1 MKLEMKGIT
10 KSFGANDVLQ
20 GIDFSL
26 SGGEICALLG
36 ENGAGKSTLMNILGG
51 VLKADQG
58 TISIDGQQVEF
69 ATPLDS
75 LNAGVG
81 FIHQE
86 LNLINDLAV
95 YENMFISHEIKK
107 KNGLL
112 DIAAMCEETRRIFER
127 IDVNIN
133 PKTMVRDLDASYK
146 QIVEIARALMM
157 NAKLIIMDEPTTSL
171 TEPEI
176 EHVFA
181 MMRTLKKQGVGI
193 VFISHKL
200 REVME
205 FCDRYVVL
213 RDGQTVAAGE
223 VCDTSINEL
232 ARFMVGHEVR
242 TESLRQ
248 QHEGDEEVL
257 RLEGLTLG
265 KKYRDISLAVR
276 KGEIL
281 GVTGLL
287 GDGRTEVFQTVFG
300 CMPEYMV
307 RFMLKAANIKYPV
320 SSRQ

>member
-51 VLKADQG
+51 VLKADRG
-58 TISIDGQQVEF
+58 SISIDGQHMEF

-95 YENMFISHEIKK
+95 YENMFISREIKK

-112 DIAAMCEETRRIFER
+112 DIAAMCEETRKVFER
-127 IDVNIN
+127 IDVDIN

-181 MMRTLKKQGVGI
+181 MMRTLKKTGCGYCVYLAQASGGNGI
-193 VFISHKL
+193 L
-200 REVME
+200 RPLHGSQ
-205 FCDRYVVL
+205 RWT
-213 RDGQTVAAGE
+213 DGGQ
-223 VCDTSINEL
+223 
-232 ARFMVGHEVR
+232 
-242 TESLRQ
+242 
-248 QHEGDEEVL
+248 
-257 RLEGLTLG
+257 
-265 KKYRDISLAVR
+265 R
-276 KGEIL
+276 KGM
-281 GVTGLL
+281 
-287 GDGRTEVFQTVFG
+287 RYQH
-300 CMPEYMV
+300 
-307 RFMLKAANIKYPV
+307 
-320 SSRQ
+320 